1 MKQKMKL
8 FFLIEISTFVLL
20 SLICYF
26 YKDVNIFSK
35 YLDENYKLD
44 SKLNGTFRLMAKC
57 KRDKNLCIVELKN
70 ETPNNELNEK
80 KYISNNKKGATG
92 TTMQPNG
99 SSLNK
104 VGWNK
109 HANKNK
115 CYIFE
120 TKKYSR
126 LEKKIFKELDYED
139 FLKNNR
145 TISNKIYKKIIRK
158 KLASQLAPTLIFFIL
173 LSLSFVLDYCG
184 SYGLVWGL
192 VDILN
197 SFSRGWSQ
205 NINSYLGGSF
215 LNSLLEYKIS
225 NGSKG
230 PYYTLPLLFNLF
242 YVIPFI
248 IYCIIIISRIVY
260 YHKKVKKYEK
270 IKYRK
275 R

>member
-1 MKQKMKL
+1 MIQKMNL

-44 SKLNGTFRLMAKC
+44 SKLNGTFRLLAKC

-80 KYISNNKKGATG
+80 KYISNNKKVATG
-92 TTMQPNG
+92 TTMQVNE
-99 SSLNK
+99 SSLNN
-104 VGWNK
+104 VGRNK

-115 CYIFE
+115 CYVFE

-145 TISNKIYKKIIRK
+145 TISNKIYKKIMRK

-192 VDILN
+192 VDILK
-197 SFSRGWSQ
+197 
-205 NINSYLGGSF
+205 SF
-215 LNSLLEYKIS
+215 LGNWTKDVNNYLKDTFLKSLLEYKIS

>member
-1 MKQKMKL
+1 
-8 FFLIEISTFVLL
+8 
-20 SLICYF
+20 
-26 YKDVNIFSK
+26 
-35 YLDENYKLD
+35 LDDNYKLD
-44 SKLNGTFRLMAKC
+44 SKLNGTFRLLAKRKC
-57 KRDKNLCIVELKN
+57 DKNLCIVELKN
-70 ETPNNELNEK
+70 EIPNNELNEQI
-80 KYISNNKKGATG
+80 YISNNKKAATR
-92 TTMQPNG
+92 TSMQPNG
-99 SSLNK
+99 SSLNN
-104 VGWNK
+104 VGRNK
-109 HANKNK
+109 HANKNR

-158 KLASQLAPTLIFFIL
+158 KLASELAPTLIFFIF

-192 VDILN
+192 VDILK
-197 SFSRGWSQ
+197 SFSSGWSKHID
-205 NINSYLGGSF
+205 NYIKSSF

-248 IYCIIIISRIVY
+248 IYCIITISRIVY

>member
-8 FFLIEISTFVLL
+8 FFLILFSTFVLL

-35 YLDENYKLD
+35 YLDENYKLG
-44 SKLNGTFRLMAKC
+44 SKLNGTFRLLAKC

-70 ETPNNELNEK
+70 GTPNNELNEQI
-80 KYISNNKKGATG
+80 YISNNKKGTTG

-99 SSLNK
+99 SSLNNI
-104 VGWNK
+104 GRNK
-109 HANKNK
+109 HANKNR

-145 TISNKIYKKIIRK
+145 TINNKIYKKIIRK

-192 VDILN
+192 VDIVK
-197 SFSRGWSQ
+197 SFSTDWI
-205 NINSYLGGSF
+205 NDVNSYLGGSF
-215 LNSLLEYKIS
+215 LKSLLGYKHPKG
-225 NGSKG
+225 GSQC
-230 PYYTLPLLFNLF
+230 YYTVSLLFNLF

>member
-1 MKQKMKL
+1 
-8 FFLIEISTFVLL
+8 
-20 SLICYF
+20 
-26 YKDVNIFSK
+26 NIFSK
-35 YLDENYKLD
+35 YLNENYKLD
-44 SKLNGTFRLMAKC
+44 SKLNGAFRLLAKC
-57 KRDKNLCIVELKN
+57 KRHKNLCFVKLKN
-70 ETPNNELNEK
+70 EIPNNGLNEK
-80 KYISNNKKGATG
+80 IYISNNKKGATR
-92 TTMQPNG
+92 TSMQTNE
-99 SSLNK
+99 SSQNN
-104 VGWNK
+104 VGRNK

-158 KLASQLAPTLIFFIL
+158 KLASKLAPTLIFFIL

-192 VDILN
+192 FDILS
-197 SFSRGWSQ
+197 SFSKGWYTV
-205 NINSYLGGSF
+205 INNYFKGSS
-215 LNSLLEYKIS
+215 LDWLLVYTIPNS
-225 NGSKG
+225 SKG
-230 PYYTLPLLFNLF
+230 QSFYTVPLLFNLI
-242 YVIPFI
+242 YVMPFI
-248 IYCIIIISRIVY
+248 IYCIITISRIVY

>member
-1 MKQKMKL
+1 MWYKNVIRSFYFL
-8 FFLIEISTFVLL
+8 FIFFEFTLYQ
-20 SLICYF
+20 YF
-26 YKDVNIFSK
+26 FNIFSK

-44 SKLNGTFRLMAKC
+44 SKLNGTFRLLAKC

-70 ETPNNELNEK
+70 EIPNNELNEK
-80 KYISNNKKGATG
+80 IYISNNKKGATR
-92 TTMQPNG
+92 TSMQPNG
-99 SSLNK
+99 SSLNN
-104 VGWNK
+104 VGRNK

-158 KLASQLAPTLIFFIL
+158 KLASELAPTLIFFIF

-192 VDILN
+192 VDILK
-197 SFSRGWSQ
+197 SFSSGWSK
-205 NINSYLGGSF
+205 NIGSYLEGSF
-215 LNSLLEYKIS
+215 LKSLLGYKHPS
-225 NGSKG
+225 
-230 PYYTLPLLFNLF
+230 
-242 YVIPFI
+242 
-248 IYCIIIISRIVY
+248 
-260 YHKKVKKYEK
+260 EW
-270 IKYRK
+270 
-275 R
+275 